1 MTSTRTKRYWGTQR
15 VARVLQV
22 TPATVAS
29 WIDQGH
35 LKGHKTP
42 TGRRR
47 VASADLA
54 EFLRAHDMLVPSEL
68 LVSRD
73 RPVVVVVEDDP
84 GYLSALVRTIEREA
98 PEVEVIQATTGM
110 DGLLEIGRVGPD
122 LVVLD
127 YALPDLNAVQVVG
140 RLVDT
145 SKRLTAP
152 VMIVTGGMPANAEND
167 LRVLGVRAIVN
178 KVDGMGVVIEAMR
191 RALQSRSCF
200 SQMEW
205 LDSSGALGPPGL
217 FLRRYE

>member
-1 MTSTRTKRYWGTQR
+1 MAPIRTKRYWGTQR

-35 LKGHKTP
+35 LKGHRTP

-47 VASADLA
+47 VASVDLA
-54 EFLRAHDMLVPSEL
+54 EFLRAHGMSVPTEL
-68 LVSRD
+68 AASHARA
-73 RPVVVVVEDDP
+73 VVVVVEDDP
-84 GYLSALVRTIEREA
+84 GYLKALVRTIEREA
-98 PEVEVIQATTGM
+98 PEVDVLQASTGV
-110 DGLLEIGRVGPD
+110 DGLLEIGRVSPD

-127 YALPDLNAVQVVG
+127 YALPDLNAVQVVE

-152 VMIVTGGMPANAEND
+152 VMIVTGGMPAAAEND
-167 LRVLGVRAIVN
+167 LRRLGVQAIVN

-191 RALQSRSCF
+191 RVLQSRKV
-200 SQMEW
+200 
-205 LDSSGALGPPGL
+205 A
-217 FLRRYE
+217 

>member
-1 MTSTRTKRYWGTQR
+1 MAPTTTRSKRYWGTQR

-35 LKGHKTP
+35 LKGHRTP

-54 EFLRAHDMLVPSEL
+54 EFLRAHGMAVPNEL
-68 LVSRD
+68 QAVRE

-84 GYLSALVRTIEREA
+84 GYLKALVRTIERDA
-98 PEVEVIQATTGM
+98 PEMDVIEATTGV
-110 DGLLEIGRVGPD
+110 DGLLEIGRVSPD

-127 YALPDLNAVQVVG
+127 YALPDLNAVQVVQ
-140 RLVDT
+140 RLQDT

-152 VMIVTGGMPANAEND
+152 VMIVTGGLPAKAEND
-167 LRVLGVRAIVN
+167 LRGLGVRAIVN
-178 KVDGMGVVIEAMR
+178 KVEGMGVVIEAMQ
-191 RALQSRSCF
+191 RALQARSKV
-200 SQMEW
+200 
-205 LDSSGALGPPGL
+205 A
-217 FLRRYE
+217 

>member
-1 MTSTRTKRYWGTQR
+1 M
-15 VARVLQV
+15 ARVLQV

-35 LKGHKTP
+35 LKGHRTP

-54 EFLRAHDMLVPSEL
+54 EFLQAHGMAVPNEL
-68 LVSRD
+68 QTPSGRE
-73 RPVVVVVEDDP
+73 RQVVVIVEDDP
-84 GYLSALVRTIEREA
+84 GYLSALVRTIARDA
-98 PEVEVIQATTGM
+98 PELDVVEATTGM
-110 DGLLEIGRVGPD
+110 DGLLEIGRVSPD

-127 YALPDLNAVQVVG
+127 YALPDLNAVQVVQ

-152 VMIVTGGMPANAEND
+152 VMIVTGGLPAKAEND
-167 LRVLGVRAIVN
+167 LRQLGVRAIVN

-191 RALQSRSCF
+191 RALQAR
-200 SQMEW
+200 MV
-205 LDSSGALGPPGL
+205 A
-217 FLRRYE
+217 

>member
-1 MTSTRTKRYWGTQR
+1 MNTARTKRYWGTQR

-35 LKGHKTP
+35 LKGHRTP

-54 EFLRAHDMLVPSEL
+54 DFLRAHGMAVPNEL
-68 LVSRD
+68 SSARE
-73 RPVVVVVEDDP
+73 RPVIVVVEDDP
-84 GYLSALVRTIEREA
+84 GYLKALVRMVEHEA
-98 PEVEVIQATTGM
+98 PEVEIVEAMTGV
-110 DGLLEIGRVGPD
+110 DGLLEIGRVSPD

-127 YALPDLNAVQVVG
+127 YALPDLNAVQVVE
-140 RLVDT
+140 RLLDP

-152 VMIVTGGMPANAEND
+152 VMIVTGGLPAEAEND
-167 LRVLGVRAIVN
+167 LRRLGVRAIVN

-191 RALQSRSCF
+191 RALQARKV
-200 SQMEW
+200 
-205 LDSSGALGPPGL
+205 A
-217 FLRRYE
+217 

>member
-1 MTSTRTKRYWGTQR
+1 MAPIRSKRYWGTQR

-35 LKGHKTP
+35 LKGHRTP

-54 EFLRAHDMLVPSEL
+54 EFLRAHGMAVPAEL
-68 LVSRD
+68 STSRE

-84 GYLSALVRTIEREA
+84 GYLKALVRTIEREA
-98 PEVEVIQATTGM
+98 PDVDVVETTTGV
-110 DGLLEIGRVGPD
+110 DGLLEIGRLSPD

-127 YALPDLNAVQVVG
+127 YALPDLNAVQVVE

-152 VMIVTGGMPANAEND
+152 VMIVTGGLPAAAEND
-167 LRVLGVRAIVN
+167 LRRLGVRAIVN
-178 KVDGMGVVIEAMR
+178 KVDGMGVVIEAIR
-191 RALQSRSCF
+191 RALQSSRKV
-200 SQMEW
+200 
-205 LDSSGALGPPGL
+205 A
-217 FLRRYE
+217 

>member
-1 MTSTRTKRYWGTQR
+1 MSPTKSKRYWGTQR

-54 EFLRAHDMLVPSEL
+54 EFLQSHGMAVPSEL
-68 LVSRD
+68 TPSRERD
-73 RPVVVVVEDDP
+73 VVVVVEDDP
-84 GYLSALVRTIEREA
+84 SYLQALVKWLAREA
-98 PEVEVIQATTGM
+98 PEIEVVEATTGM
-110 DGLLEIGRVGPD
+110 DGLLEIGRTHPD

-127 YALPDLNAVQVVG
+127 YSLPDLNAVQVVE
-140 RLVDT
+140 RLQDT

-152 VMIVTGGMPANAEND
+152 VMIVTGGLPAKAENE
-167 LRVLGVRAIVN
+167 LRGLGVRAIVN

-191 RALQSRSCF
+191 RALQARKV
-200 SQMEW
+200 
-205 LDSSGALGPPGL
+205 A
-217 FLRRYE
+217 

>member
-1 MTSTRTKRYWGTQR
+1 MAPTRSKRYWGTQR

-35 LKGHKTP
+35 LKGHRTP

-47 VASADLA
+47 VASGDLA
-54 EFLRAHDMLVPSEL
+54 EFLRAHGMTVPAEL
-68 LVSRD
+68 SPARE
-73 RPVVVVVEDDP
+73 RAVVVVIEDDP
-84 GYLSALVRTIEREA
+84 GYLKALVRTIEREA
-98 PEVEVIQATTGM
+98 PEVDVLEATTGV
-110 DGLLEIGRVGPD
+110 DGLLEIGRVSPD

-127 YALPDLNAVQVVG
+127 YALPDLNAVQVVE

-152 VMIVTGGMPANAEND
+152 VMIVTGGMPAKAEND
-167 LRVLGVRAIVN
+167 LRQLGVRAIVN

-191 RALQSRSCF
+191 RALQARKV
-200 SQMEW
+200 
-205 LDSSGALGPPGL
+205 A
-217 FLRRYE
+217 

>member
-1 MTSTRTKRYWGTQR
+1 VAPIRTKRYWGTQR

-35 LKGHKTP
+35 LKGHRTP

-47 VASADLA
+47 VASVDLA
-54 EFLRAHDMLVPSEL
+54 EFLRAHGMSVPTEL
-68 LVSRD
+68 AASHARA
-73 RPVVVVVEDDP
+73 VVVVVEDDP
-84 GYLSALVRTIEREA
+84 GYLKALVRTIEREA
-98 PEVEVIQATTGM
+98 PEVDVLQASTGV
-110 DGLLEIGRVGPD
+110 DGLLEIGRVSPD

-127 YALPDLNAVQVVG
+127 YALPDLNAVQVVE

-152 VMIVTGGMPANAEND
+152 VMIVTGGMPAAAEND
-167 LRVLGVRAIVN
+167 LRRLGVQAIVN

-191 RALQSRSCF
+191 RVLQSRKV
-200 SQMEW
+200 
-205 LDSSGALGPPGL
+205 A
-217 FLRRYE
+217 

>member
-1 MTSTRTKRYWGTQR
+1 MAPIRSKRYWGTQR

-35 LKGHKTP
+35 LKGHRTP

-54 EFLRAHDMLVPSEL
+54 DFLRAHGMSVPNEL
-68 LVSRD
+68 ASAPE

-84 GYLSALVRTIEREA
+84 GYLKALVRMIAREA
-98 PEVEVIQATTGM
+98 PDVEVVETMTGV
-110 DGLLEIGRVGPD
+110 DGLIEIGRLGPD

-127 YALPDLNAVQVVG
+127 YALPDLNAVQVVE
-140 RLVDT
+140 RLLDQ

-152 VMIVTGGMPANAEND
+152 VMIVTGGMPAAAEND
-167 LRVLGVRAIVN
+167 LRRLGVRAIVN

-191 RALQSRSCF
+191 RALQARKV
-200 SQMEW
+200 
-205 LDSSGALGPPGL
+205 A
-217 FLRRYE
+217 

>member
-1 MTSTRTKRYWGTQR
+1 VAPTRTKRYWGTQR

-35 LKGHKTP
+35 LKGHRTP

-54 EFLRAHDMLVPSEL
+54 DFLRAHGMSVPNEL
-68 LVSRD
+68 QMSRE

-84 GYLSALVRTIEREA
+84 GYLKALIRTIEREA
-98 PEVEVIQATTGM
+98 PEVDVLEATTGV
-110 DGLLEIGRVGPD
+110 DGLLEIGRVSPD

-127 YALPDLNAVQVVG
+127 YALPDLNAVQVVE

-152 VMIVTGGMPANAEND
+152 VMIVTGGMPAAAEND
-167 LRVLGVRAIVN
+167 LRRLGVRAIVN
-178 KVDGMGVVIEAMR
+178 KVDGMGVVIEAIR
-191 RALQSRSCF
+191 RALQSRKV
-200 SQMEW
+200 
-205 LDSSGALGPPGL
+205 A
-217 FLRRYE
+217 